1 MTARSPGRGAGCCV
15 ACFHVTKSRES
26 VRMDLRAGM
35 PTLRERMPPAYEAA
49 MAKWWWAVPTL
60 LEP

>member
-1 MTARSPGRGAGCCV
+1 MTTRSPSRGAGCCV

-35 PTLRERMPPAYEAA
+35 STLREGMAAGWVLVGSAHPTGAA
-49 MAKWWWAVPTL
+49 MAKSA
-60 LEP
+60 